1 MIVLSAAITA
11 DINFA
16 IRRTQGTSSRS
27 NSIFYTFLL
36 NFTFTVELRL
46 CRYIFNVDGVSLRMF
61 TTFSMNNANHPII
74 LAPILESSQRA
85 GTMKYPVGI
94 DKVVADRAAAVIQMP
109 YSVLMIAYC

>member
-1 MIVLSAAITA
+1 MIVRSAAITQ

-16 IRRTQGTSSRS
+16 IRRTQGTRS
-27 NSIFYTFLL
+27 NSIFYIFLL
-36 NFTFTVELRL
+36 NFNFAVELSF
-46 CRYIFNVDGVSLRMF
+46 CRYIFDVDGVSLRMF
-61 TTFSMNNANHPII
+61 TAVSMNNATHPII